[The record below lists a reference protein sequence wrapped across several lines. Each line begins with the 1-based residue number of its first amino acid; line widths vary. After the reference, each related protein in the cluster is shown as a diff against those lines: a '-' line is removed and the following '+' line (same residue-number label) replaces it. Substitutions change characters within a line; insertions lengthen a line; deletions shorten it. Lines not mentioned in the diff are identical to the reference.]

1 MSKVQQIIPIS
12 DMKLKQ
18 PEVLGMLKNGPV
30 VLAHRSRPAAVLV
43 SVEQWDRLMTQLE
56 DQQDIIEMQEVE
68 LKLATGQSKLVEMS
82 PAELEAWVNDDEKVP
97 A

>member
-12 DMKLKQ
+12 DMKLRQ
-18 PEVLGMLKNGPV
+18 PEVLGMLTNGPV

-43 SVEQWDRLMTQLE
+43 SVQQWDRLMAQLE
-56 DQQDIIEMQEVE
+56 DQQDVIDIQEVE
-68 LKLATGQSKLVEMS
+68 LKIATGKRKVIEMS
-82 PAELEAWVNDDEKVP
+82 PEELEAWAADDEKIP

>member
-12 DMKLKQ
+12 DMKLRQ
-18 PEVLGMLKNGPV
+18 PEVLGMLMNGPV

-43 SVEQWDRLMTQLE
+43 SVQQWDRLMAQLE
-56 DQQDIIEMQEVE
+56 DQQDIIEIQAVE
-68 LKLATGQSKLVEMS
+68 LKIATGKSKVIEMS
-82 PAELEAWVNDDEKVP
+82 PEELEAWAADDEKIP

>member
-12 DMKLKQ
+12 DMKLRQ
-18 PEVLGMLKNGPV
+18 PEVLGMLTNGPV

-43 SVEQWDRLMTQLE
+43 SVQQWDRLMAQLE
-56 DQQDIIEMQEVE
+56 DQQDIIEIQEVE
-68 LKLATGQSKLVEMS
+68 LNIATGKSKVVEMS
-82 PAELEAWVNDDEKVP
+82 SEELEAWATDDEKIP